1 MCCLF
6 ATLIK
11 KNLKIYFKSTNFL
24 KKTLKTLHSYEY
36 LIERITM
43 NNLKKVGLSALAGSM
58 VLTSAQAFE
67 PSVSVESQVVYS
79 SAQGNEN
86 ASEAKNGKGIGVD
99 NDIAFS
105 GSGELD
111 NGFTVSVSH
120 VLNTND
126 TVTNSSSQL
135 AVGIGS
141 FGTIQINAHG
151 GNATNAID
159 DILPKAY
166 EEPWDGTV
174 GTSEFNNFGSEL
186 QNGSITY
193 KLPAIEMMGASIS
206 AAVDYDP
213 NANVDAPSPGG
224 VGTDGASGEGFT
236 VKIAHESGLT
246 IGGGATKVGNTD
258 ARTGESGGTGYVKY
272 SNGPL
277 TVAYQEFYH
286 NAASEAADSDGDGY
300 AVAYSA
306 GDMTF
311 SYSVQTEQTNARG
324 VTAAL
329 EEEEMS
335 AIQAAYSMGGMTLAA
350 SLYESENVEGVAAVK
365 YEETELSVSFAF

>member
-1 MCCLF
+1 
-6 ATLIK
+6 
-11 KNLKIYFKSTNFL
+11 
-24 KKTLKTLHSYEY
+24 
-36 LIERITM
+36 M

-141 FGTIQINAHG
+141 FGTIQINSHG

-174 GTSEFNNFGSEL
+174 GTSEFNIFGSQL

-193 KLPAIEMMGASIS
+193 KLPAMEMMGASIS

-213 NANVDAPSPGG
+213 QANVDAPSPGG

-258 ARTGESGGTGYVKY
+258 ARTGESGGTGYLKY

-277 TVAYQEFYH
+277 TIGYQEFYH
-286 NAASEAADSDGDGY
+286 NAASGAADSDGEGY
-300 AVAYSA
+300 AIAYSA

-311 SYSVQTEQTNARG
+311 SYSVQNEQTNAIG

-335 AIQAAYSMGGMTLAA
+335 AVQAAYSMGGMTLAA
-350 SLYESENVEGVAAVK
+350 SMYESDNVEGVAAVK

>member
-1 MCCLF
+1 
-6 ATLIK
+6 
-11 KNLKIYFKSTNFL
+11 
-24 KKTLKTLHSYEY
+24 
-36 LIERITM
+36 M

-86 ASEAKNGKGIGVD
+86 ATEASNGKGIGVD

-120 VLNTND
+120 VLDTND
-126 TVTNSSSQL
+126 TVANSSSQL
-135 AVGIGS
+135 AVGMGS
-141 FGTIQINAHG
+141 FGTLQVNAHG
-151 GNATNAID
+151 GNATNSID
-159 DILPKAY
+159 DKLPFAY
-166 EEPWDGTV
+166 EEPWDGTS
-174 GTSEFNNFGSEL
+174 GTSEFNIFGSQL

-193 KLPAIEMMGASIS
+193 KLPAMEMMGATVS
-206 AAVDYDP
+206 AAIDYDP

-236 VKIAHESGLT
+236 VAIAHESGLT

-258 ARTGESGGTGYVKY
+258 ARTGESGATGYLLY

-277 TVAYQEFYH
+277 SIGYQEFYH
-286 NAASEAADSDGDGY
+286 NAASGAVDSDGDGY
-300 AVAYSA
+300 AIAYSM
-306 GDMTF
+306 GDMTV
-311 SYSVQTEQTNARG
+311 SYSVQTEQTNAIG
-324 VTAAL
+324 ATAAL

-350 SLYESENVEGVAAVK
+350 SMYESENVEGVAGVK

>member
-1 MCCLF
+1 
-6 ATLIK
+6 
-11 KNLKIYFKSTNFL
+11 
-24 KKTLKTLHSYEY
+24 
-36 LIERITM
+36 M

-86 ASEAKNGKGIGVD
+86 ATEAKNGKGIGVD

-166 EEPWDGTV
+166 EEPWDGTI

-236 VKIAHESGLT
+236 VAIAHESGLT

-286 NAASEAADSDGDGY
+286 NAASSAADSDGDGY
-300 AVAYSA
+300 AIAYSA

-311 SYSVQTEQTNARG
+311 SYSVVNEQRQASSD
-324 VTAAL
+324 TAAL
-329 EEEEMS
+329 SEEEFS
-335 AIQAAYSMGGMTLAA
+335 AIQAAYTMGGMTLAA
-350 SLYESENVEGVAAVK
+350 SLYESENLEGVADAK

>member
-1 MCCLF
+1 M
-6 ATLIK
+6 
-11 KNLKIYFKSTNFL
+11 

-79 SAQGNEN
+79 SAQGNET
-86 ASEAKNGKGIGVD
+86 ASEASNGKGIGVD

-141 FGTIQINAHG
+141 FGTIQINSHG
-151 GNATNAID
+151 GNATNSID
-159 DILPKAY
+159 DVLPFAY

-174 GTSEFNNFGSEL
+174 GTSEFNIFGSQL

-193 KLPAIEMMGASIS
+193 KLPAMEMMGASIS

-213 NANVDAPSPGG
+213 QANVDAPSPGG

-236 VKIAHESGLT
+236 VAIAHESGLT

-286 NAASEAADSDGDGY
+286 NAASSAADSDGDGY
-300 AVAYSA
+300 AIAYSA

-311 SYSVQTEQTNARG
+311 SYSVQNEQTNAIG

-329 EEEEMS
+329 QEEEMS
-335 AIQAAYSMGGMTLAA
+335 AVQAAYSMGGMTLAA
-350 SLYESENVEGVAAVK
+350 SMYESDNVEGVAAVK

>member
-1 MCCLF
+1 
-6 ATLIK
+6 
-11 KNLKIYFKSTNFL
+11 
-24 KKTLKTLHSYEY
+24 
-36 LIERITM
+36 M
-43 NNLKKVGLSALAGSM
+43 NNFKKIGLSALAGSM
-58 VLTSAQAFE
+58 ALATSAQAFDAN
-67 PSVSVESQVVYS
+67 VSVESQVVYS

-99 NDIAFS
+99 NDIAFT

-120 VLNTND
+120 VLDTND
-126 TVTNSSSQL
+126 TVGNSSTQL
-135 AVGIGS
+135 AVGMGS
-141 FGTIQINAHG
+141 LGTIQYNAHG
-151 GNATNAID
+151 GAATNAID

-166 EEPWDGTV
+166 EEPWDGTI
-174 GTSEFNNFGSEL
+174 GTSEFNNFGSEI
-186 QNGSITY
+186 QNGSLTY
-193 KLPAIEMMGASIS
+193 KLPAMEMMGATIS

-213 NANVDAPSPGG
+213 NANVDAPAPGA
-224 VGTDGASGEGFT
+224 VGTDGASGEGFV

-246 IGGGATKVGNTD
+246 LGGGATKVGNTN
-258 ARTGESGGTGYVKY
+258 ARVGESGATGYIQY

-286 NAASEAADSDGDGY
+286 NEAAGAADSDGEGY
-300 AVAYSA
+300 ALAYTA

-311 SYSVQTEQTNARG
+311 SYSVQNEQTNARG
-324 VTAAL
+324 ATAAL

-350 SLYESENVEGVAAVK
+350 SIYESENVEGVAGVK

>member
-1 MCCLF
+1 MNILQ
-6 ATLIK
+6 
-11 KNLKIYFKSTNFL
+11 
-24 KKTLKTLHSYEY
+24 
-36 LIERITM
+36 ERITM
-43 NNLKKVGLSALAGSM
+43 NNLKKIGLSALAGSM

-67 PSVSVESQVVYS
+67 ASVSVESQVVYS

-86 ASEAKNGKGIGVD
+86 ASEASNGKGIGSD

-111 NGFTVSVSH
+111 NGFTISVSH
-120 VLNTND
+120 VLDTND
-126 TVTNSSSQL
+126 TVANSSTQMAL
-135 AVGIGS
+135 GMGS
-141 FGTIQINAHG
+141 LGGFQYNAHG
-151 GNATNAID
+151 GAATNAID

-166 EEPWDGTV
+166 EEPWDGTI
-174 GTSEFNNFGSEL
+174 GTSEFNNFGSEI
-186 QNGSITY
+186 QNGSLTY
-193 KLPAIEMMGASIS
+193 KLPSMEMFGATIS

-213 NANVDAPSPGG
+213 NANVDAPTPGA
-224 VGTDGASGEGFT
+224 VGTDGASGEGFV

-258 ARTGESGGTGYVKY
+258 ARVGESGATGYIQY

-286 NAASEAADSDGDGY
+286 NEAAGAADSDGDGY
-300 AVAYSA
+300 GIAYTA
-306 GDMTF
+306 GDVTV
-311 SYSVQTEQTNARG
+311 SYAVQNEQTNAISA
-324 VTAAL
+324 TAAK

-350 SLYESENVEGVAAVK
+350 SMYESENVEGVAGVK